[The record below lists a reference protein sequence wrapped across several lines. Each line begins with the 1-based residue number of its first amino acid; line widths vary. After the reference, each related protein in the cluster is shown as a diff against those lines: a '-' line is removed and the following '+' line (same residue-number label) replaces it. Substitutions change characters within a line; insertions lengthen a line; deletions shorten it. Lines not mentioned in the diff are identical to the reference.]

1 MKRRLVMLLA
11 FLTVYCSGQT
21 GKNKFIKVYFADG
34 YSATAE
40 LAVNDEERAQ
50 GLMFREKI
58 DEDQAMLFLFEEEDI
73 HSFWM
78 KNMRF
83 AIDILWLDGEKRIV
97 HIEKRVPPCLKD
109 PCPSY
114 APAAAASFVLEVQ
127 AGFVEKHG
135 LRLYDRIEFVLP
147 RVSEPRNPSY

>member
-1 MKRRLVMLLA
+1 MKRRLVLLMA
-11 FLTVYCSGQT
+11 FLTLYGSGQT
-21 GKNKFIKVYFADG
+21 GKNRFIKVYFADG

-40 LAVNDEERAQ
+40 LAVSDEERAQ

-58 DEDQAMLFLFEEEDI
+58 DEDQAMLFLFEEEVI

-83 AIDILWLDGEKRIV
+83 SIDIIWLDEEKRIV
-97 HIEKRVPPCLKD
+97 HIEKSVPPCPKD

-114 APAAAASFVLEVQ
+114 VPAEKASFVLEVQ

-135 LRLYDRIEFVLP
+135 LRLFDRIDFVLP
-147 RVSEPRNPSY
+147 RVSEPRTPSR